1 MIYTTKPHLL
11 GIKKPP
17 FTDGFLIENQQ
28 LHTKLYSMA

>member
-28 LHTKLYSMA
+28 LHAKLYSMA